1 MAALFRKLRLFSTVV
16 RTNKTMRGVFFA
28 VAKDWEIIQ
37 QCGVG
42 KKKNRIMIFLAG
54 SLLFHFK
61 KMI

>member
-37 QCGVG
+37 QCGGG
-42 KKKNRIMIFLAG
+42 KKKKQDHDFFGRQSFV
-54 SLLFHFK
+54 SF
-61 KMI
+61 